1 MRGTRWI
8 VVAALFVTAAAFGW
22 FDVRERARLDRGLK
36 RHRTDFTVYTA
47 AATAL
52 AEGADPYE
60 ARSPRG
66 WRYVYPPFLAVVLAP
81 LTRLPVPDAA
91 LVWYALSVAALAAAG
106 VATARTLGPPTPW
119 IAAGAALAL
128 CAPFV
133 GQCLQRGQVT
143 TLLLASQV
151 GALVS
156 LRRGRDVTAGLL
168 LAFGV
173 AVRLTPL
180 LLAGMVGIACLRR
193 FLAGERAAALR
204 FPAGL
209 LAGLAIAFVVVPV
222 LALGPARA
230 REVTTRWLEI
240 GRDVYAAEPG
250 HLADLDRDYGIDEHS
265 AKNQGVRR
273 VLATVTGWASG
284 AGFTGGRPV
293 LSDTQARGVDLAAF
307 AVAGAV
313 ALLAALLGWTR
324 LRDPRST
331 AFRAAFAVGGLLP
344 VLVTRYAWPVHYVL
358 AFPVLAEAF
367 APRAGPRARAA
378 GIVFV
383 AGLLLFVVGYVR
395 TPAFLRLPAEAGA
408 LALGAAAAVALLA
421 SARPYALAPAPPSA
435 LAPAPPSPAPPP
447 SLPAPAP
454 RRTP

>member
-1 MRGTRWI
+1 MRGTRRI
-8 VVAALFVTAAAFGW
+8 VVAALLLAAAAFGW

-47 AATAL
+47 AAEAL
-52 AEGADPYE
+52 AHGEDPYD

-66 WRYVYPPFLAVVLAP
+66 WRYVYPPFLAVALAP
-81 LTRLPVPDAA
+81 LTHLPVPDAA
-91 LVWYALSVAALAAAG
+91 LVWYALSVAALAVAG
-106 VATARTLGPPTPW
+106 VATAKTLGRPTPW
-119 IAAGAALAL
+119 VAAGLALAL

-151 GALVS
+151 LAVVC
-156 LRRGRDVTAGLL
+156 LRRGRDATAGLL

-209 LAGLAIAFVVVPV
+209 LAGLLLAFVVVPA

-230 REVTTRWLEI
+230 REVTTRWLEV

-265 AKNQGVRR
+265 PKNQGVRR
-273 VLATVTGWASG
+273 VLATVTGWATD
-284 AGFTGGRPV
+284 AEFTGGRPA
-293 LSDTQARGVDLAAF
+293 LTEAQARGVDLGAF
-307 AVAGAV
+307 AVAGVV
-313 ALLAALLGWTR
+313 ALLAVVLGWTR
-324 LRDPRST
+324 LRDPASP

-367 APRAGPRARAA
+367 APGAGPRVRAA
-378 GIVFV
+378 GVSFV
-383 AGLLLFVVGYVR
+383 LGLLLFVVGYASA
-395 TPAFLRLPAEAGA
+395 PGFLRVPAEAGA
-408 LALGAAAAVALLA
+408 LALGAAAAVGWLA
-421 SARPYALAPAPPSA
+421 SARPASLGGARGPDVPPPTAPP
-435 LAPAPPSPAPPP
+435 
-447 SLPAPAP
+447 
-454 RRTP
+454 RTT